1 MQPGR
6 RTSDGMEVPEGE
18 PTPEEI
24 LEMCKEIRAGWS
36 DTKKR
41 DTRRQE
47 TVPWQVKVSKTP
59 DGL

>member
-1 MQPGR
+1 
-6 RTSDGMEVPEGE
+6 MEVPEGE